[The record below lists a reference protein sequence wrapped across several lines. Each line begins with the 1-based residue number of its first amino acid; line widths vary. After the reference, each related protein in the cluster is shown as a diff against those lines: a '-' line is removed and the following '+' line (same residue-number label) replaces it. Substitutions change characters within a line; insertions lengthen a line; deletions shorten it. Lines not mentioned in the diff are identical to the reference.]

1 MTGLGMTGITLKG
14 VVVSA
19 IEHKVADLFAVRTEL
34 DLLWDVAPAVF
45 LTGLLFLIGVRL
57 RQHRIAQKR
66 DKDWR
71 QRRDLRSRGA

>member
-1 MTGLGMTGITLKG
+1 M
-14 VVVSA
+14 
-19 IEHKVADLFAVRTEL
+19 ADLVPARTHL
-34 DLLWDVAPAVF
+34 DMFWDVAPAVV
-45 LTGLLFLIGVRL
+45 LASLLFVIGVRM